1 MDKIERAQIRLLLEH
16 LGAELREKAALRN
29 RAMHAEHAAKHT
41 LQSGATVR
49 AALGIA
55 EELATA
61 FVKDVVA
68 AVSNVAKDV
77 EAFNMIQT
85 EVTIVFQALQLGID
99 QAVKL
104 ATVRDTEGSR
114 SASVKNEASRLLR
127 ELQVKTLRLLEIHR
141 FSFIRTSPN
150 DRKQLLPTLRPL
162 VLAQP
167 PKNNGGKPLATHWDQ
182 MWASM
187 AVQLWNG
194 ELEPKSQADISRAML
209 NWFAIEG
216 VEVGETVVR
225 ARARALWLKYEAALL
240 AK

>member
-16 LGAELREKAALRN
+16 LGAELRDKASLRN

-49 AALGIA
+49 AALGIV

-68 AVSNVAKDV
+68 AVSDVAKDV

-114 SASVKNEASRLLR
+114 SASVKNEANRLLR

-150 DRKQLLPTLRPL
+150 DRKVLFPSLPAAAFP
-162 VLAQP
+162 QP
-167 PKNNGGKPLATHWDQ
+167 AKNKGGKPLAAHWDD
-182 MWASM
+182 MWASI
-187 AVQLWNG
+187 AVALWSGDLN
-194 ELEPKSQADISRAML
+194 PKTQADVKRAML
-209 NWFAIEG
+209 AWFDDQGIEISETPV
-216 VEVGETVVR
+216 VE
-225 ARARALWLKYEAALL
+225 RARALWLKIDAAR
-240 AK
+240 